1 MSPAT
6 RAAVA
11 LPAGLLAGAGMGA
24 LLTGQ
29 PWLTRAL
36 PGGLPLGNALA
47 AAVLLAP
54 ALIAGLLA
62 PPRARLHRA
71 SVAALLLA
79 ALWLPLSIALAG
91 NLALDFA
98 AGRGTAWLVL
108 TLACAGSGLL
118 VLAWAVL
125 AQAWRC
131 VRPHARS
138 TVEGPP

>member
-11 LPAGLLAGAGMGA
+11 LPAGLLAGAGMG
-24 LLTGQ
+24 
-29 PWLTRAL
+29 
-36 PGGLPLGNALA
+36 
-47 AAVLLAP
+47 
-54 ALIAGLLA
+54 
-62 PPRARLHRA
+62 
-71 SVAALLLA
+71 ALLLA

-131 VRPHARS
+131 VRPQVRS
-138 TVEGPP
+138 TVEDPP